1 MPDWQ
6 RKAEAESLLR
16 RANADVRPVRV
27 RGYVPPDERVRWS
40 ALRLEKRIM
49 RSGVW
54 QRLAMNEAGLSE
66 EQPLEL
72 LRGGRPQPALPDVS
86 SRGSAHSPVLRGLKS
101 RMIPG

>member
-27 RGYVPPDERVRWS
+27 RGYVPPEERVRWS

-66 EQPLEL
+66 EQPL
-72 LRGGRPQPALPDVS
+72 
-86 SRGSAHSPVLRGLKS
+86 
-101 RMIPG
+101 